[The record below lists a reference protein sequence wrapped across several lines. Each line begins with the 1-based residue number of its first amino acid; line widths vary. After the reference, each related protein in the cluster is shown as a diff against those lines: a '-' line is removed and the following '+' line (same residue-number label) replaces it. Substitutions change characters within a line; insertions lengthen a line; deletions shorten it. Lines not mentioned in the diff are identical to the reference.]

1 MEHGNR
7 SHPGCPEHIRAG
19 RGPRSSAASMPRWVH
34 SARVPKAGLSR
45 WSSQSPDRTP
55 GLLLTVIPSCAACI
69 RVTPP
74 PSSRS
79 GLNPDGETERQ
90 PRPFALS
97 PRAMES
103 INQIA
108 SANSPREQRHLHHP
122 ELGPTRIQSAGW
134 DPIGANQNQSTTS
147 SPPCT
152 NEPLRNY
159 RDCPSGGK
167 VSIQRGRSTRAYEKK
182 GGKCKQGVAR
192 HGRLSNIPYRK
203 SLSAQREKRPL
214 WHPVNSGQWQLKI

>member
-1 MEHGNR
+1 MDLEA
-7 SHPGCPEHIRAG
+7 PQLQCRAG
-19 RGPRSSAASMPRWVH
+19 YIAHESPKRAFRGGPRKVLI
-34 SARVPKAGLSR
+34 VP
-45 WSSQSPDRTP
+45 P
-55 GLLLTVIPSCAACI
+55 GLLLTVTPSCAAGI
-69 RVTPP
+69 RITLP

-79 GLNPDGETERQ
+79 SFDPDGKIARQ
-90 PRPFALS
+90 PRPLALS

-103 INQIA
+103 MNQIA
-108 SANSPREQRHLHHP
+108 SANRPREQRHLHHP
-122 ELGPTRIQSAGW
+122 ELGRTRIQSAGW
-134 DPIGANQNQSTTS
+134 EPIGANLNQSATS

-152 NEPLRNY
+152 NEPPRNY

-167 VSIQRGRSTRAYEKK
+167 VSVQRGRSTRAYEKK

-203 SLSAQREKRPL
+203 SLSAQREKRSL

>member
-1 MEHGNR
+1 MKQGNR

-19 RGPRSSAASMPRWVH
+19 RAPRTSAASMPRWVH
-34 SARVPKAGLSR
+34 SARVPEAGLSGYS
-45 WSSQSPDRTP
+45 WQSPGRTP
-55 GLLLTVIPSCAACI
+55 GRLLTVTPNCAAGLRI
-69 RVTPP
+69 TLP

-79 GLNPDGETERQ
+79 SLDPDGEIARQ
-90 PRPFALS
+90 PRLLALP
-97 PRAMES
+97 PRTMES
-103 INQIA
+103 INEIA
-108 SANSPREQRHLHHP
+108 SANSPSEQRHLPHP
-122 ELGPTRIQSAGW
+122 QLGPTRIQSAGRE
-134 DPIGANQNQSTTS
+134 PIGANQNQSTTS